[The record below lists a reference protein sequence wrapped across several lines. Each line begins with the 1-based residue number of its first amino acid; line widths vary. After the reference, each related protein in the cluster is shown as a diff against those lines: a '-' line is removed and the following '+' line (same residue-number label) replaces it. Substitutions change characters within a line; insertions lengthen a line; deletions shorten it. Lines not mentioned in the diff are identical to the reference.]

1 MKTKKLYLSNDSI
14 LKWVESNRDTINQLL
29 YDNVFDFAE
38 SDKMSFS
45 IMRIYSFDDKDSNG
59 MDIVT
64 NLLITK
70 DELLDTIEKLLKAY
84 ESDEYYERCAE
95 LLKLKNSLVN

>member
-1 MKTKKLYLSNDSI
+1 LKTKKLYLSNDSI

-29 YDNVFDFAE
+29 YDNIFDFAE

-70 DELLDTIEKLLKAY
+70 DELMDTIEKLLKAY

>member
-29 YDNVFDFAE
+29 YDNIFDFAE

-70 DELLDTIEKLLKAY
+70 DELMDTIEKLLKAY
-84 ESDEYYERCAE
+84 ESDEDYERCAE

>member
-70 DELLDTIEKLLKAY
+70 DELMDTIEKLLKAY

>member
-1 MKTKKLYLSNDSI
+1 
-14 LKWVESNRDTINQLL
+14 
-29 YDNVFDFAE
+29 
-38 SDKMSFS
+38 MSFS

-70 DELLDTIEKLLKAY
+70 DEVSDTIEKLLKAY
-84 ESDEYYERCAE
+84 ESGEYYERCAE

>member
-1 MKTKKLYLSNDSI
+1 MKTEKLYLNNDSI
-14 LKWVESNRDTINQLL
+14 LKWVESNRTKINQLL
-29 YDNVFDFAE
+29 YDNVFDFAK

-45 IMRIYSFDDKDSNG
+45 IMQIYSFDDKDSNG

-70 DELLDTIEKLLKAY
+70 EELSDTIEKLLKAY
-84 ESDEYYERCAE
+84 EGEEYYERCAE

>member
-1 MKTKKLYLSNDSI
+1 MKTEKLYLNNDSI
-14 LKWVESNRDTINQLL
+14 LEWVESNRTKLNQLL
-29 YDNVFDFAE
+29 YDNVFDFAK

-70 DELLDTIEKLLKAY
+70 DELPDTIEKLLKAY

>member
-1 MKTKKLYLSNDSI
+1 VKTKKLILNNDSI
-14 LKWVESNRDTINQLL
+14 VNWVESNRDILNQLL
-29 YDNVFDFAE
+29 YDNLFDFVK

-70 DELLDTIEKLLKAY
+70 DEVSDTIEKLLKAY
-84 ESDEYYERCAE
+84 EGEEYYERCSE

>member
-1 MKTKKLYLSNDSI
+1 LKTKKLYLSNDSI

>member
-1 MKTKKLYLSNDSI
+1 MKTEKLYLSNASI
-14 LKWVESNRDTINQLL
+14 LEWVDSNRDKLNELL
-29 YDNVFDFAE
+29 YNNVFDFAK

-45 IMRIYSFDDKDSNG
+45 IMRIYSFSDKDSNG

-70 DELLDTIEKLLKAY
+70 EDLYDTVAKLLKAY

>member
-1 MKTKKLYLSNDSI
+1 MKTEKLFLTNASI
-14 LKWVESNRDTINQLL
+14 LEWVDSNRDKLNQLL
-29 YDNVFDFAE
+29 YDNLFDFAE

-45 IMRIYSFDDKDSNG
+45 ILRIYSFSDKDSNG
-59 MDIVT
+59 TDIVT

-70 DELLDTIEKLLKAY
+70 EDIIDTIDKLLKAY

>member
-1 MKTKKLYLSNDSI
+1 LKTEKLYLNNDSI
-14 LKWVESNRDTINQLL
+14 LEWVESNRTKLNQLL
-29 YDNVFDFAE
+29 YDNVFDFAK

-70 DELLDTIEKLLKAY
+70 DELPDTIEKLLKAY

>member
-29 YDNVFDFAE
+29 YDNIFDFAE

-70 DELLDTIEKLLKAY
+70 DELMDTIEKLLKAY